1 MDENKMNKK
10 SLKNRFKRNVLVN
23 KVSTILLIVF
33 LVFIYIVINLVCKVT
48 DLPQFDL
55 TKNKVYTL
63 SNASKEVIKNV
74 KTKINIAAYGF
85 EPDSNFIRLLK
96 EYVAV
101 NPEYLSY
108 EVLTEESNNA
118 KVQEY
123 GLSQGYVRVV
133 LETEKMYKSIDAK
146 TEFIVYDYNIGA
158 VYDRTE
164 QVITNGIL
172 GLDTN
177 QGVKNVYFL
186 TGHGEYEQELIA
198 STVQSLYAENFNPQ
212 FINLSA
218 QDIEVGNNDL
228 LVIVSPSSDLNEIE
242 LNKIQNMVNKGM
254 NIIYTQDYIDKSLP
268 NFKTLLDGYGVEVQS
283 GYVIENDM
291 DYIFSDSSMF
301 FMPQMSQT
309 NTITSEI
316 YSDGY
321 YMLIAQAGRLKIK
334 DEAELKNLNVTRDD
348 VLYTTEDAIF
358 TPTMDDIDLAT
369 ASAETGVAT
378 IASLLTKNIKT
389 EDGKEVD
396 SKLLIL
402 STGLTLADLPLSSDS
417 ATLFSNI
424 GKNKDF
430 MINSISE
437 LTDKTN
443 YLKIRK
449 GMDSTTFQATAKES
463 FIVFTICMVMPLVI
477 IVMGFVVSKVRNRR
491 R

>member
-23 KVSTILLIVF
+23 KVSTVLLIVF
-33 LVFIYIVINLVCKVT
+33 LVFLYIIINLACKVT

-85 EPDSNFIRLLK
+85 EADSNFIRLLK
-96 EYVAV
+96 EYVEV

-133 LETEKMYKSIDAK
+133 LETENMYKSIDAK

-198 STVQSLYAENFNPQ
+198 TTVQSLYAENFNPQ

-228 LVIVSPSSDLNEIE
+228 LVIVSPSSDLNEME

-254 NIIYTQDYIDKSLP
+254 NIIYTQDYIDTNLP
-268 NFKTLLDGYGVEVQS
+268 NFKKLLDGYGVEVQS

-309 NTITSEI
+309 NPITSEI

-334 DEAELKNLNVTRDD
+334 EEAELKNLNVTRDD
-348 VLYTTEDAIF
+348 ILYTTEEAIF

-417 ATLFSNI
+417 TTLFSNI

-463 FIVFTICMVMPLVI
+463 FIVLTICLVMPLVI
-477 IVMGFVVSKVRNRR
+477 IIMGFVVSKVRNRR